1 MNTLTPEQQAVAN
14 HQMGHAKVV
23 AVAGAGKTTTLV
35 HFIEQRLLA
44 GCDPRRLL
52 VLMYNKSAQ
61 TDFQIK
67 LQSRIQQS
75 TLNTALPDVRTFHSL
90 GLKIYQRLIGQGLLA
105 GYQDK
110 LISSVE
116 MESIVWRLL
125 QQVADEDVRQDIL
138 SQRKKWVEPAV
149 SFIELVKS
157 DLVGPEI
164 IFEDS
169 DLPNQCRIFIETFYR
184 FEEWRKQH
192 NRISFSDMIYD
203 PCKLFQ
209 QQPEVAR
216 QFGGHMQWILVD
228 EYQDINAIQQFML
241 QTLYGDG
248 GYRGEGNVMVIG
260 DSDQTIYEFRGSKP
274 EFINHEF
281 EKAFSVG
288 SNAALHSCSSYS
300 LPHTFRYGHALS
312 LLANHIISENE
323 DREDVMC
330 LSHPSTPQTQV
341 NLIHGEDYSAETLQ
355 LIDKLAEQ
363 HPLEEIA
370 ILNRLWGISAPIEL
384 SLLRKNIPYQLDHSQ
399 TVLDRWELE
408 VFWLL
413 FELAADVFNRRNRRE
428 RKQAWLTLLTQPFP
442 KIKRAVLEEMAE
454 AVSQAEGDY
463 SQAWWDAIPGE
474 MGKWQKQQ
482 LEDRGHVIEMA
493 EQAALR
499 YGSGTGTTKPLQA
512 WQLAKQ
518 YIETTDLYE
527 GIRDSAFSSQQIEDR
542 QQTIKAFVQF
552 LRAVKTPA
560 AECYSYL
567 MGLKENHQNKERTG
581 IRLTSI
587 HKAKGLEWPVVI
599 IPALSVRYYPYEP
612 EGQFI
617 SAGSEESER
626 RLLYVAMT
634 RAKQALYLLAP
645 PKWNSDKKPKGQK
658 HQQVQDWPSK
668 FLREL
673 AFDCCRQSAEAL
685 NLASA
690 EALNPRHAGAIAD
703 PVGDEVSVESETPEK
718 STAIM
723 NQYLD
728 RCQLSANIKIIRT
741 IESKADLRTSHDH
754 QRIGEDGSLNNHH
767 RFIDPDADYQPG
779 QYLKH
784 GKLGRGKVIKEDKL
798 YLTMRFEG
806 ENKDRTLNKEIAAPW
821 LELI

>member
-14 HQMGHAKVV
+14 HQTGHAKVV

-75 TLNTALPDVRTFHSL
+75 GLSTALPDIRTFHSL
-90 GLKIYQRLIGQGLLA
+90 GLKIYQRLIAQGLLS

-116 MESIVWRLL
+116 MESVVWRLL

-184 FEEWRKQH
+184 FEDWRKQH

-281 EKAFSVG
+281 EKAFSAS
-288 SNAALHSCSSYS
+288 SNTSLNGCTSYS

-330 LSHPSTPQTQV
+330 LSHSSTPQTQV
-341 NLIHGEDYSAETLQ
+341 DLIHGEDYSAETLK
-355 LIDKLAEQ
+355 LIDQLTEQ
-363 HPLEEIA
+363 YPLEDIA

-413 FELAADVFNRRNRRE
+413 FELAADVFNRRNRKE

-442 KIKRAVLEEMAE
+442 KIKRAVLEDMAE

-463 SQAWWDAIPGE
+463 SQAWWDAIPDD
-474 MGKWQKQQ
+474 MSKWQKQQ

-499 YGSGTGTTKPLQA
+499 YGVNTGAGSAKQLQA

-599 IPALSVRYYPYEP
+599 IPALSSRYYPYEP

-634 RAKQALYLLAP
+634 RAKQSLFLIAP
-645 PKWNSDKKPKGQK
+645 PKWSSKKKNKGQK
-658 HQQVQDWPSK
+658 HQQAQDWPSK

-673 AFDCCRQSAEAL
+673 AFDCCKSSAYFLNQKSVAEQSDDQK
-685 NLASA
+685 SSQQ
-690 EALNPRHAGAIAD
+690 
-703 PVGDEVSVESETPEK
+703 SVESETPDK
-718 STAIM
+718 SRAILE
-723 NQYLD
+723 QYVE
-728 RCQLSANIKIIRT
+728 RCQLDANIQITKRHEEKNIS
-741 IESKADLRTSHDH
+741 ESSADYQQT
-754 QRIGEDGSLNNHH
+754 GADGLVNNHH
-767 RFIDPDADYQPG
+767 RFIDPDLDYQPG

-784 GKLGRGKVIKEDKL
+784 GKLGRGKVIKEDKQ
-798 YLTMRFEG
+798 YLTMRFDG
-806 ENKDRTLNKEIAAPW
+806 ESKDRTLNKEIASPW
-821 LELI
+821 LELN